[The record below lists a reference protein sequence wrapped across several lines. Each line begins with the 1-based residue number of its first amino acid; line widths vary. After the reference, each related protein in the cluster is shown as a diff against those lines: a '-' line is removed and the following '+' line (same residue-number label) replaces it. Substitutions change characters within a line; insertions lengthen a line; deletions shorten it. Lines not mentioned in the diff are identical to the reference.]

1 VPQVHAMTTG
11 PLLGI
16 LSSRADHA
24 ASIRAA
30 ATLFV
35 TVLTAAAAQVSVPLP
50 FTPVPFTLQPMV
62 VLVGGAALGARL
74 GLTSQLLYLAAG
86 VAGLPVFAASAIL
99 PQGAARLLGPT
110 AGYLF
115 AFPLAAFATGW
126 LAERG
131 FDRRY
136 LTSIVAMT
144 AGLAII
150 FASGVLWLSFLA
162 PALGLRGA
170 AAAGFTPFV
179 PADLLKVFVAAAVL
193 PAAWRITR
201 VRS

>member
-1 VPQVHAMTTG
+1 MASGTLVAN
-11 PLLGI
+11 

-30 ATLFV
+30 AVLFV
-35 TVLTAAAAQVSVPLP
+35 TVLTAAAAQASVPLP

-62 VLVGGAALGARL
+62 VLIGGAALGPRL

-99 PQGAARLLGPT
+99 PQGPLRLLGPT
-110 AGYLF
+110 GGYLL

-136 LTSIVAMT
+136 LTSVAAM
-144 AGLAII
+144 ALGLAVI
-150 FASGVLWLSFLA
+150 FACGVLWLAFFA
-162 PALGLRGA
+162 PAAVGLRA
-170 AAAGFTPFV
+170 ASAAGFTPFLL
-179 PADLLKVFVAAAVL
+179 ADVLKIFVAGAVL
-193 PAAWRITR
+193 PAAWHVTR
-201 VRS
+201 PYRT